1 MDFIL
6 LLKKIILAIIQ
17 GIAEILPISSS
28 GHLLIFSEL
37 LEINTNGLQLIIF
50 LHLGS
55 LIAMLIYYWSDI
67 RDIIVSLLVF
77 LFKKDRSEKT
87 IYFFSLFLKLIV
99 ASIPAAIIGF
109 TLGDIIDQYLSN
121 LYFVFSFLIVTGSIL
136 LISKNLKGEKTLK
149 EMSYLNALTIGCF
162 QGVGVLPGI
171 SRSGSTIFGGRVNR
185 LSNEEA
191 AHFSFLMFLPVTA
204 GSFLIEVIK
213 DFDTISTSQPMD
225 LLSDFIAVIISGI
238 VTYFSVKYLFKII
251 KKGKLYYFAYY
262 CFAIAII
269 GIIVC
274 LCLNYGF

>member
-67 RDIIVSLLVF
+67 RDIIVSLFVF

-87 IYFFSLFLKLIV
+87 IYFCSLFLKLIV

-213 DFDTISTSQPMD
+213 DFDTIITSQPMD